1 MAEEKL
7 ELGEILARLEK
18 VERQNRI
25 LKLAGSLLVL
35 LASMGF
41 VMGQGKPNR
50 TIEADEFVLKDAMR
64 WKWNWGAREAAEWS
78 VGMQLRKLL
87 SVLALIVLVGT
98 SWATGFSQC
107 TVPLAGAV
115 VKTDNYSALAA
126 DSGKLIAMNCA
137 APCNL
142 LLPGTVQAPNYLL
155 WVSNIG
161 SARVTVTAGARKING
176 YGSTTIDVPHGQMVL
191 VTTDGT
197 EYLASDLIKAM
208 DNAGYDVTNF
218 GVRAL
223 HVPSGLPQ
231 MTCTATAGSKTLT
244 CTSTTNF
251 RVGDGVNVINAGA
264 TNTMTTPL
272 APTVTPT
279 VSTAGTFTGL
289 VRNGATGATSYN
301 YCIAGWDAGG
311 GHTACS
317 PVTSISNGQA
327 TLGQQNATIG
337 TIQLALDEVSVVTSG
352 GNHGFQVGCGAAP
365 PCGEVYIHGTQH
377 ESQFHGR
384 YEVDSASD
392 ATHFTFRS
400 QHDARV
406 GASTAVFNG
415 GTATWYNQNH
425 IKAQSPLTGN
435 NIYVVY
441 GRSGATLNYLGVM
454 LPQVASLTQAT
465 DVTYLTFDDYG
476 PTYGTPPN
484 RPPYITDVAPVTAT
498 NDNLITKIVDISGTT
513 VTLRDAA
520 VNSVSGG
527 TVLFDNTA
535 DFNDAVA
542 VSGSL
547 SSVYFPITVANY
559 SYVFRSRVTIPVNTR
574 IIQSGTI
581 TFYDEVFA
589 YGGVTWTGSLTTHSC
604 NTGGTP
610 QFGTECEPNVNFNGP
625 IGLNVG
631 GGGTLNMSHLN
642 LGGGNPSQNVV
653 MLFDDNGGWE
663 TFKNVQCNTGFGGAD
678 YSSRCIVARGSS
690 DGAFGD
696 FGGDFDNFLV
706 NDMNPSQYNT
716 DETPAIYFSYS
727 LSGSHFTRLHIQRR
741 GMLFRI
747 PSTGGSL
754 LLDDVYTQGNM
765 NPMVVYDN
773 DLNATI
779 HTLLR
784 MTHVVF
790 DTTGHAG
797 IVNLRGPQTDVI
809 DATVANTT
817 WPGSTGEGNNA
828 GGSWINGPN
837 IFVNGI
843 GYKNGVGSIGSISTN
858 DGVFA
863 TNGAAL
869 GYPQQSFN
877 TSMKIGSA
885 YPFFTQDSPG
895 DAPTCVVAPGGP
907 PYTAANAGWNL
918 IYAPIYPNG
927 GTGAGSKTGTACAST
942 NGSSQQATVSI
953 PAQIP
958 GAVGMMWFNASN
970 SAQVGCIGGNTL
982 TTTLTSCVI
991 NTYYGPPA
999 SAPSSGPSGMRGPM
1013 AWTNQ
1018 FYLGQF
1024 MKVSPTA
1031 FSALGTPANGTFLY
1045 CNDCTVANPC
1055 AGGGTGAFA
1064 KRLNGVW
1071 VCN

>member
-50 TIEADEFVLKDAMR
+50 TIEADGFVLKDAMR

-191 VTTDGT
+191 ATTDGT
-197 EYLASDLIKAM
+197 DYLVSDLLPAM
-208 DNAGYDVTNF
+208 EQAGIDVTSY

-223 HVPSGLPQ
+223 NVPMGLPAI
-231 MTCTATAGSKTLT
+231 TCTATAGSKTLT
-244 CTSTTNF
+244 CTSVTGF
-251 RVGDGVNVINAGA
+251 QVGDGVNVLGAGA

-279 VSTAGTFTGL
+279 ISTAGTFTGL
-289 VRNGATGATSYN
+289 VRAGRTDGATSYS
-301 YCIAGWDAGG
+301 YCIMGWDSGG

-317 PVTSISNGQA
+317 DVTTIANGQA
-327 TLGQQNATIG
+327 TLGQRTATIS
-337 TIQLALDEVSVVTSG
+337 TIQLANDTVTINTTG
-352 GNHGFQVGCGAAP
+352 EHGYPALCSR
-365 PCGEVYIHGTQH
+365 PCGFAYVHGTQH
-377 ESQFHGR
+377 ENQFHGR
-384 YEVDSASD
+384 YEVLSAPT
-392 ATHFTFRS
+392 ATSLTYQS
-400 QHDARV
+400 QHDTRV
-406 GASTAVFNG
+406 GYSDAQYTG
-415 GTATWYNQNH
+415 GTVTWYNQNH
-425 IKAQSPLTGN
+425 IKAQGPLTGN

-454 LPQVASLTQAT
+454 LPQIASLSQAT
-465 DVTYLTFDDYG
+465 DDTYLTFDDYG

-484 RPPYITDVAPVTAT
+484 RPPYVAATSAAAAT
-498 NDNLITKIVDISGTT
+498 NDNLLTKITAISGTT

-520 VNSVSGG
+520 INSAAS
-527 TVLFDNTA
+527 TSVLFDNTA
-535 DFNDAVA
+535 DFNDAVWA
-542 VSGSL
+542 SPGPGHTA
-547 SSVYFPITVANY
+547 VYFPYTAGANVA
-559 SYVFRSRVTIPVNTR
+559 YVFRSRVNLPALTR
-574 IIQSGTI
+574 IVQSGAVY
-581 TFYDEVFA
+581 FYDEVYTA
-589 YGGVTWTGSLTTHSC
+589 GGLTWTGSMTTHTC
-604 NTGGTP
+604 NGGGVP
-610 QFGTECEPNVNFNGP
+610 SFGNECEPNANFYGP
-625 IGLNVG
+625 IGLHMG
-631 GGGTLNMSHLN
+631 GGGVSLRHLN
-642 LGGGNPSQNVV
+642 FNGGSPSQNLL
-653 MLFDDNGGWE
+653 MLYDDNGGWE
-663 TFKNVQCNTGFGGAD
+663 TLENVQCNTGAGQPAD
-678 YSSRCIVARGSS
+678 YSSRCIVARGSKE
-690 DGAFGD
+690 GAFGD
-696 FGGDFDNFLV
+696 FGVNATNFLV
-706 NDMNPSQYNT
+706 NDMNPNPYNT
-716 DETPAIYFSYS
+716 DETPAIYMSYS
-727 LSGSHFTRLHIQRR
+727 LTNDRWNRLSMQRR
-741 GMLFRI
+741 GMLLR
-747 PSTGGSL
+747 PPTTGVLMEINELYS
-754 LLDDVYTQGNM
+754 QGGM
-765 NPMVVYDN
+765 NPMLVVHD
-773 DLNATI
+773 DQNATI
-779 HTLLR
+779 SVTLK
-784 MTHVVF
+784 MSHFTF

-797 IVNLRGPQTDVI
+797 LVNLPGPQRANI
-809 DATVANTT
+809 VASISDTT
-817 WPGSTGEGNNA
+817 SPGSTGEGNL
-828 GGSWINGPN
+828 GIGSWIDGPG
-837 IFVNGI
+837 IFVNGLA
-843 GYKNGVGSIGSISTN
+843 YKNGIGYGYIWTN

-863 TNGAAL
+863 TAGAVQ
-869 GYPQQSFN
+869 GYPQETFN
-877 TSMKIGSA
+877 TSVKIGSP
-885 YPFFTQDSPG
+885 YPLFTQGTPG
-895 DAPTCVVAPGGP
+895 DAPTCVVAAGTPASP
-907 PYTAANAGWNL
+907 ANAGFNL

-927 GTGAGSKTGTACAST
+927 GSGPVSKAGTPCTST
-942 NGSSQQATVSI
+942 DGSTLRATVSI
-953 PAQIP
+953 PAPIP
-958 GAVGMMWFNASN
+958 GAVGMMWFNVNAN
-970 SAQVGCIGGNTL
+970 SAQVSCIPGNVF
-982 TTTLTSCVI
+982 TTTLTSCVVSWPVGSGLS
-991 NTYYGPPA
+991 T
-999 SAPSSGPSGMRGPM
+999 PSSGPTGMRGPM
-1013 AWTNQ
+1013 LWTNQ